1 MCFSFLVVQGVKK
14 NVQKLLSLGLKKT
27 EHLKKKMI
35 SKIVTKKYKTIV

>member
-1 MCFSFLVVQGVKK
+1 
-14 NVQKLLSLGLKKT
+14 LGLKKT